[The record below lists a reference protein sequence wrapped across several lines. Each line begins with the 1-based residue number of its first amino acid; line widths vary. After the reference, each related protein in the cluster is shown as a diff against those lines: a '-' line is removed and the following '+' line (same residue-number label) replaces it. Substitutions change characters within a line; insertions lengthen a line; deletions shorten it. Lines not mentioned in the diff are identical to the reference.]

1 MLLSDWLKDNQWALG
16 DKVAADFDGEFPFLF
31 KVLSINR
38 ALSIQAHP
46 DKEHAR
52 KLHMEAP
59 DKYPDPN
66 HKPEMVIAMRE
77 FEGMCGFRPFP
88 AIQEWVMKVPELR
101 KVSSVSTL
109 CAALLC
115 STRQESYQQF
125 SVIYHLNIID
135 SRRTFGL
142 SQAPTIVVSELTH
155 VVSELTHVVSELNHV
170 VSELNHVVSELNH
183 VVSELTHVVS
193 ELKHV
198 VSELT
203 HVVSALNYVVSE
215 LTHVVSDWLTSCQS

>member
-1 MLLSDWLKDNQWALG
+1 MSLAYATAHNVGFNSCMVPRPVCVCFMLPVHGNKSPSPPLPSPPPSPPPPSSQLWMGTHKKGPSTIRYPESLAGMLLSDWLKDNQWALG

-109 CAALLC
+109 CAALL
-115 STRQESYQQF
+115 YP
-125 SVIYHLNIID
+125 
-135 SRRTFGL
+135 
-142 SQAPTIVVSELTH
+142 A
-155 VVSELTHVVSELNHV
+155 
-170 VSELNHVVSELNH
+170 
-183 VVSELTHVVS
+183 
-193 ELKHV
+193 
-198 VSELT
+198 
-203 HVVSALNYVVSE
+203 
-215 LTHVVSDWLTSCQS
+215 